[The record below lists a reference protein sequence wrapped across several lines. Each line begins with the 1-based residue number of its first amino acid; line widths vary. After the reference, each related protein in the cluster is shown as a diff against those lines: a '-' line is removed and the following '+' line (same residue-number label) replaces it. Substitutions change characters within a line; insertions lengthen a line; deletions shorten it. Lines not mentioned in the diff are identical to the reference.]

1 MLSRCYNN
9 YNEMFG
15 WSKLKVGFKM
25 NSKKGYFSKYPSRIR
40 ANMTSSAPLYVL
52 KSDYY
57 AVYQQPPDSAAP
69 DAILL
74 LDDGAIAVFEGEPD
88 EAAVASRAGSL
99 VPVYG
104 LQPSDMPAIPTG
116 QVFIR
121 FAEGVKAED
130 HRQEINQAGYEIV
143 ESLSYAPHAAW
154 LRARSDDI
162 ADALA
167 EIPKLEQLPDVENV
181 EPQMLKESARRL

>member
-1 MLSRCYNN
+1 MMS
-9 YNEMFG
+9 
-15 WSKLKVGFKM
+15 
-25 NSKKGYFSKYPSRIR
+25 SKKNDFSKYPSQIR
-40 ANMTSSAPLYVL
+40 ANMSSTAPLYVR

-57 AVYQQPPDSAAP
+57 AIHQRPPGSPAP

-74 LDDGAIAVFEGEPD
+74 LDDGAIAVFQGEPD
-88 EAAVASRAGSL
+88 EVAAASQAGSL

-104 LQPSDMPAIPTG
+104 LQPSGLPAIPTG

-130 HRQEINQAGYEIV
+130 RRQEINQAGYEIV
-143 ESLSYAPHAAW
+143 ESLVYAPHAAW
-154 LRARSDDI
+154 LRAQSGDI

-167 EIPKLEQLPDVENV
+167 GIPKLEQLPAVENV
-181 EPQMLKESARRL
+181 EPQMLKESARRQ